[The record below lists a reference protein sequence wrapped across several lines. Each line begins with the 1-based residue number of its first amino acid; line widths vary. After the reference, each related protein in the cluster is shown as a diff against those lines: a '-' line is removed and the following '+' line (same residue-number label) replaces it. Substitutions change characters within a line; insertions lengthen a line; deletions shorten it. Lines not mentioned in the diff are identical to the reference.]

1 MQGTRTSFRS
11 KEDAI
16 HFAEKQGAN
25 LCPVTLVF
33 TDQLFVSLLRLG
45 LLRVRVQHI
54 ASFRFAP
61 DSTLLFQTIT

>member
-16 HFAEKQGAN
+16 HFAEKQGTN

-33 TDQLFVSLLRLG
+33 TDRLFVSLLRLG
-45 LLRVRVQHI
+45 LLRVRAQHT
-54 ASFRFAP
+54 ASSRFAP
-61 DSTLLFQTIT
+61 DSTLLF